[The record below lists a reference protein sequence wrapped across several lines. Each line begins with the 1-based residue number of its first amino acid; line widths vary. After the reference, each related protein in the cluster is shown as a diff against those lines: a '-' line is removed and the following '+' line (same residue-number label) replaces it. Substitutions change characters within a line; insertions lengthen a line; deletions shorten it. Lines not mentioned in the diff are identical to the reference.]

1 MNERV
6 IVKKFYILIFTFY
19 FLLFTFVFVCYAL
32 DLSKLKICFLSGD
45 YKESVSE
52 GEKILA
58 NTDRKTQGLDEL
70 YYILGLSYL
79 KDGNILRASDIFEI
93 ILNEFKGS
101 GFREEAELGLA
112 DTYFLREN
120 YNEAQARYKKLLND
134 NPKGR
139 LTTPIY
145 YRLSICASKLGNISE
160 AKDFASKLKELS
172 PVNPESGF
180 EIDNSLLGADYYSV
194 QVGSFARD
202 TNAKALAQK
211 LIAKGYPVFIEESGI
226 APQEK
231 SFRVKVG
238 KFKTIKEAQDLEDKL
253 AQDGYPTR
261 ICP

>member
-1 MNERV
+1 MTR
-6 IVKKFYILIFTFY
+6 KFKIAMFLGVFLTFG
-19 FLLFTFVFVCYAL
+19 LFRAYAL
-32 DLSKLKICFLSGD
+32 DLNKLKVCFLSGD
-45 YKESVSE
+45 YKAAITE

-58 NTDRKTQGLDEL
+58 NADRKAKGLDEMYL
-70 YYILGLSYL
+70 ILGLSYL

-93 ILNEFKGS
+93 IINEFKGS

-134 NPKGR
+134 NPKSR
-139 LTTPIY
+139 FSASIY

-160 AKDFASKLKELS
+160 AKDFAFKLKELS
-172 PVNPESGF
+172 PINPESGF
-180 EIDNSLLGADYYSV
+180 EIDNYLLGVDYYSV
-194 QVGSFARD
+194 QVGSFAKD

-211 LIAKGYPVFIEESGI
+211 LIAKGYPAFIEETGI
-226 APQEK
+226 ASQEK
-231 SFRVKVG
+231 SFRVKAG
-238 KFKTIKEAQDLEDKL
+238 KFKSIKEAQDLENKL